1 MTTKIVLGRRFS
13 ERPAPKTLVLSGR
26 GRQRGWK
33 TPKAE
38 PARPN
43 SRPYD
48 WGDPL
53 PRPAWRE
60 VAEYL
65 LTIGLV
71 FGWLL
76 LCAHVGLAR

>member
-1 MTTKIVLGRRFS
+1 MSTT
-13 ERPAPKTLVLSGR
+13 
-26 GRQRGWK
+26 
-33 TPKAE
+33 
-38 PARPN
+38 
-43 SRPYD
+43 RPYD
-48 WGDPL
+48 WGSPL